1 MKKLRIVLII
11 LLCLSPR
18 LGLAEA
24 APQEPL
30 KVVLWLGGFAHDFKS
45 IGKILSETLPQQRA
59 MNIRIAWNGDFL
71 DAAER
76 PDVILM
82 YHCHK
87 STKEILTQAQKD
99 KLLSVVKE
107 GVGVVALHASYY
119 SFVEWDEYHKFF
131 GARFIK
137 HGKAE
142 ANLRVTLLKNN
153 HPIFKGL
160 SKPLELV
167 SELYQSTPV
176 AKKSNILA
184 HSVEIG
190 QDERFPSIWTRTY
203 GKGRIVTILPG
214 HWADN
219 FHNASFQRLIINSM
233 DWVVENKMAVKGKTS
248 WTTSPVN
255 HVYDWEKAA
264 LSAFKLPE
272 GFEISLVAAEP
283 HLTNPIS
290 MTLDEQGRIFV
301 SNAHSY
307 RQKWWLM
314 NPPPDMEPTNP
325 IVRLTPGPHGR
336 AVEAVI
342 VAEGFENPVMGLSI
356 RDKQLWVSNLNR
368 LFVANLNEEGQM
380 TGPRKDLVRDADSP
394 WNPFGMYRV
403 VRGPD
408 DLLYLT
414 IGDHPTQLTGTTD
427 KRTVRLDNN
436 GSGAVFRFRDDGAN
450 LELLLEGMRA
460 PFTLGFSPFGRL
472 WVITNGEGSP
482 NCLLNAII
490 GTDYRFRNKGPKDW
504 SWLTGADPMA
514 APAWET
520 TSGSQTAVLPYYS
533 SNFPEQFWGNLFL
546 SNFGVH
552 GEPAKK
558 NEVLR
563 LILDERG
570 RIVQSEPFISSSDP
584 KFRPT
589 QVSLAPDGSLYML
602 DWYGKDDENDLTGRL
617 YQIRY
622 TGKKTSC
629 DSGNGLASR
638 NHTEREKFKTTLLIA
653 GPASSLPMIDK
664 TLSEKDSLAAAEA
677 LWTLRRSGWASAGKQ
692 IRKACS
698 HDDWRV
704 RRLAVQILREMGKQE
719 NENLR
724 KLLNDSDPAV
734 QLEAALSFR
743 EAAARCTAMVQT
755 LHNGAAKIR
764 RLRFMAALEIARF
777 GQDEH
782 FAALLT
788 DEDPDVQF
796 AGLIALDEAF
806 YESSKGFKVPHA
818 EQGKNELQAEDDTP
832 ASTARRVL
840 ARFIAAPGTLDVA
853 VLLDLARRWPHS
865 SLKNAVNEIVNTRL
879 MAAEV
884 TPSEFAQ
891 GLDALKRMELPM
903 RNPDILKARIRL
915 LDGALEKDISQT
927 TEKIALLN
935 VLQAGDVR
943 AGELILLK
951 RFLTDENANVRAKAG
966 NLIGTRYADEEA
978 AVTFCRDLA
987 LNESAGLAQRLD
999 ALATLTKL
1007 EKIPDKRN
1015 WEKLLL
1021 SSRKEV
1027 VLASLRALQVN
1038 SEHSAAQRILE
1049 HVEEN
1054 VRKQHGS
1061 DVDEDLVFITAVLA
1075 GRKIPGTDNI
1085 KLRDQILADS
1095 LAGSPELGRLVF
1107 RMRGCYA
1114 CHVVGDPKVHAPLL
1128 DHVAETHDEQYLLDS
1143 ILFPNKAVKTG
1154 FLIQK
1159 IILPDGKIITGRL
1172 HRNISGEGRFDEV
1185 VDAQGQRTLYP
1196 SGDIESTEAVSAM
1209 PSGLEATMSRTEL
1222 VDLVAYLKTLK

>member
-1 MKKLRIVLII
+1 MKKLRIALLI

-45 IGKILSETLPQQRA
+45 IGEILSETLPQQRA

-71 DAAER
+71 DATER
-76 PDVILM
+76 PDLILM

-87 STKEILTQAQKD
+87 STKEILTQSQKE

-119 SFVEWDEYHKFF
+119 SFLEWDEYHKFF

-137 HGKAE
+137 HGNSE
-142 ANLRVTLLKNN
+142 AKLRVTPLKKD

-160 SKPLELV
+160 TKPLEVV
-167 SELYQSTPV
+167 SELYQSTPL
-176 AKKSNILA
+176 AKESNLLA
-184 HSVEIG
+184 HSEEIG
-190 QDERFPSIWTRTY
+190 QGEKFPSVWTRTY

-219 FHNASFQRLIINSM
+219 FHNASFQRLILNSM
-233 DWVVENKMAVKGKTS
+233 DWVVENKGVVKVKKNAVTS
-248 WTTSPVN
+248 SVKR
-255 HVYDWEKAA
+255 VYDWEKAA

-283 HLTNPIS
+283 HLANPIS

-314 NPPPDMEPTNP
+314 KPPPEMEPSNP
-325 IVRLTPGPHGR
+325 IVCLTPGPDGR

-342 VAEGFENPVMGLSI
+342 VAQGFENPVMGLSI
-356 RDKQLWVSNLNR
+356 RGKQLWASNLDHV
-368 LFVANLNEEGQM
+368 FVTDLDKQGRM
-380 TGPRKDLVRDADSP
+380 TGPRKDLVRDAVAP
-394 WNPFGMYRV
+394 WNPFGMYRI

-408 DLLYLT
+408 NLLYLM
-414 IGDHPTQLTGTTD
+414 IGDHATQLTGSSG
-427 KRTVRLDNN
+427 KSNVRLDNN

-482 NCLLNAII
+482 NCLLDAIT

-514 APAWET
+514 APVWET
-520 TSGSQTAVLPYYS
+520 PPGAHTAVLPYYS
-533 SNFPEQFWGNLFL
+533 SNFPEQYWGNLFV

-563 LILDERG
+563 MVLDDRG
-570 RIVQSEPFISSSDP
+570 RIVKREPFLSSSDH

-589 QVSLAPDGSLYML
+589 QVSLAPDGSLYLL

-622 TGKKTSC
+622 TGKNVSRNQG
-629 DSGNGLASR
+629 SGLASR
-638 NHTEREKFKTTLLIA
+638 NHTEREKFKTALLA
-653 GPASSLPMIDK
+653 ADSASSLPVIDIA
-664 TLSEKDSLAAAEA
+664 LSGKDSLAAAEA
-677 LWTLRRSGWASAGKQ
+677 LWTLRRSGWKSAGDH
-692 IRKACS
+692 IRKACL

-704 RRLAVQILREMGKQE
+704 RRLAVQLLRETGKQE
-719 NENLR
+719 NENLKR
-724 KLLNDSDPAV
+724 LLNDSDPAV
-734 QLEAALSFR
+734 QLEAALGFR
-743 EAAARCTAMVQT
+743 DAAARCTALVRV
-755 LHNGAAKIR
+755 LHSGAVKIR
-764 RLRFMAALEIARF
+764 RLRFMAALEIARY

-782 FAALLT
+782 FAALLS
-788 DEDPDVQF
+788 DEDPEVQF

-806 YESSKGFKVPHA
+806 YESSKGFKAPHVD
-818 EQGKNELQAEDDTP
+818 QKKNKLHPEGIDP
-832 ASTARRVL
+832 ALIARKVL
-840 ARFIAAPGTLDVA
+840 ARFIAKPGTLDVA
-853 VLLDLARRWPHS
+853 LLLDIARSWPHA
-865 SLKNAVNEIVNTRL
+865 SLKNAVDEIVNTRL
-879 MAAEV
+879 TASGV
-884 TPSEFAQ
+884 TASEFAQ
-891 GLDALKRMELPM
+891 GLDALKRMKIPTS
-903 RNPDILKARIRL
+903 NPDILKARIRL
-915 LDGALEKDISQT
+915 LDDALEKEISQA
-927 TEKIALLN
+927 TEKIALLD
-935 VLQAGDVR
+935 VLEAGDVR
-943 AGELILLK
+943 AGDLSLLK
-951 RFLTDENANVRAKAG
+951 RFMTDQNANVRAKAG
-966 NLIGTRYADEEA
+966 SLIGIRHADDA
-978 AVTFCRDLA
+978 IAMTICRDLA
-987 LNESAGLAQRLD
+987 LDESAGLNQRLD

-1007 EKIPDKRN
+1007 EKTPNKGN

-1021 SSRKEV
+1021 SSRKEI
-1027 VLASLRALQVN
+1027 VLASLRGLQIN
-1038 SEHSAAQRILE
+1038 TDRAATRLILE
-1049 HVEEN
+1049 NVAQD
-1054 VRKQHGS
+1054 VRKQHGTA
-1061 DVDEDLVFITAVLA
+1061 VHEDLAFTSAVLA
-1075 GRKIPGTDNI
+1075 DKKIVATDKT
-1085 KLRDQILADS
+1085 KLHDQILADS
-1095 LAGSPELGRLVF
+1095 PAGSPELGRLVF

-1114 CHVVGDPKVHAPLL
+1114 CHVVGDPKVRAPQL
-1128 DHVAETHDEQYLLDS
+1128 DHVAQTHDEQYLLDS

-1159 IILPDGKIITGRL
+1159 IVLPDGKIITGTL
-1172 HRNISGEGRFDEV
+1172 HQNVSGEGRYDEV
-1185 VDAQGQRTLYP
+1185 VDDEGKRTLYR
-1196 SGDIESTEAVSAM
+1196 SGKIESTEAVSAM
-1209 PSGLEATMSRTEL
+1209 PAGLEATMSRTEL